1 MKETYS
7 GFFVHVL
14 WLGYLHGF
22 GRTKAKK
29 RGRART
35 YPTEGEQ
42 NANHGIASAAF
53 LKQ

>member
-7 GFFVHVL
+7 GFFVYVL
-14 WLGYLHGF
+14 WLGYLVLDE
-22 GRTKAKK
+22 RRQKK

-42 NANHGIASAAF
+42 NANHGIASAEF